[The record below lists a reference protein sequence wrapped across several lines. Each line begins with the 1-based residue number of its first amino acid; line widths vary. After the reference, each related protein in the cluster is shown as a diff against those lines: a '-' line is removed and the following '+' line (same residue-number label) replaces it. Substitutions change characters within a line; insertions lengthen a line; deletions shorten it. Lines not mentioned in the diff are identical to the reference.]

1 MRITLGAI
9 LGLIL
14 GACLAKS
21 APTVTGRALSH
32 NKPTTPEGHEP
43 KLRVYRN
50 GRLLEGAEWPTPR

>member
-14 GACLAKS
+14 GTLLVKG
-21 APTVTGRALSH
+21 APTATGRALSH

-43 KLRVYRN
+43 KVRVYRN
-50 GRLLEGAEWPTPR
+50 GRLLEGAEWPTPQ